1 VTARPAARGGAVAA
15 TSLVVLGLAC
25 QEVGAAIAVIL
36 FPTVGPLGMVSLR
49 LVFSAVI
56 LLAIARPR
64 LRGRSGA
71 DWLTVAGFGL
81 VLALMNALFYLSL
94 ERIPLGAAVTIEV
107 LGPLALSVITGRRA
121 SSWLWAGLAAVG
133 VVLLGQGSFGHLDP
147 IGVVFAAGAGATWAG
162 YILLSAR
169 TGQRFP
175 RFEGLALAMAVG
187 AVAVLPF
194 GIASS
199 GAVLL
204 RPEVLGLG
212 AAVAI
217 LSSTIPYA
225 LELIALRRLRAG
237 AFAVLMSLAPA
248 IATLTGLVLLGQ
260 HFTWVGGLAVALVIA
275 ASVGAVRQSQA
286 PPAPPAPAG

>member
-1 VTARPAARGGAVAA
+1 VTLPPAARGGAVAA

-147 IGVVFAAGAGATWAG
+147 LGVGFAAGAGATWAG

-169 TGQRFP
+169 TGRRFP

-187 AVAVLPF
+187 AITVLPF

-212 AAVAI
+212 AAVAV

-225 LELIALRRLRAG
+225 LELVALRRLRAG

-275 ASVGAVRQSQA
+275 ASVGAVRQAQG
-286 PPAPPAPAG
+286 PGAPAA

>member
-1 VTARPAARGGAVAA
+1 MTPPSAARGGAVAA

-147 IGVVFAAGAGATWAG
+147 LGVGFAAGAGATWAG

-169 TGQRFP
+169 TGRRFP

-187 AVAVLPF
+187 AIAVLPF

-212 AAVAI
+212 AAVAV

-225 LELIALRRLRAG
+225 LELVALRRLRAG

-275 ASVGAVRQSQA
+275 ASVGAVRQAQG
-286 PPAPPAPAG
+286 PGAPAA